1 MTHLLLTRR
10 FAPLFWSQFFS
21 AFNDNYVRQML
32 GMMILFRLGA
42 AQAGALITLAIAIF
56 ILPSIILSGL
66 GGELADSHDKAQ
78 VTRWLKSAEIFIQMV
93 AAAGVWANSLTL
105 LYLALLGLGTISALF
120 SPIKYGILPDHL
132 HPSEL
137 PAGNALIEAATFVAI
152 LLGLIVGGYAA
163 AYGRDPLGVVA
174 QLMIIA
180 LLCWGSSLFI
190 PATGKAAPELKLQKN
205 VFASSFRLL
214 RELGDDQR
222 IRKGAL
228 CISWFWMV
236 GAVALS
242 LIPVMVKQRIGGD
255 IHVETAISGL
265 FALGIALGS
274 FAAAWSAAG
283 KINLHWTPY
292 AVMTMAIALMDLG
305 FTMNLLPYQDETVPF
320 SAFLGSARGLH
331 ISLDVIALSAAGGM
345 FVEPFFAAVQ
355 LWALDARRARVIAGV
370 NVLTA
375 LYMVAGSLL
384 SSLLLAAGLSEP
396 HIMIMLGLANMAIA
410 LWLWPFSREQ
420 RHHIA

>member
-1 MTHLLLTRR
+1 MLTRR

-32 GMMILFRLGA
+32 GMLILFRLGA
-42 AQAGALITLAIAIF
+42 AQAGALVTLAIAIF
-56 ILPSIILSGL
+56 ILPCLVLSGI

-78 VTRWLKSAEIFIQMV
+78 ITRWLKGAEICIQMV

-105 LYLALLGLGTISALF
+105 LYLALLGLGAISALF

-132 HPSEL
+132 HPPEL

-152 LLGLIVGGYAA
+152 LLGMIVGGYAA

-190 PATGKAAPELKLQKN
+190 PATRIAAPELKLHKN
-205 VFASSFRLL
+205 IIASSFRLL
-214 RELGDDQR
+214 RELRDDRR
-222 IRKGAL
+222 IQQGAI
-228 CISWFWMV
+228 CVSWFWMV

-255 IHVETAISGL
+255 IHVETAISAL
-265 FALGIALGS
+265 FAMGIALGS

-283 KINLHWTPY
+283 KINLYWTPY
-292 AVMTMAIALMDLG
+292 AVGAMAVALIDLG
-305 FTMNLLPYQDETVPF
+305 LTMGLLPYQDEILPF
-320 SAFLGSARGLH
+320 GAFLGSARGLH

-345 FVEPFFAAVQ
+345 FVVPFFSALQ

-375 LYMVAGSLL
+375 LCMVAGSLL

-420 RHHIA
+420 RHHPD